1 MGKKNLDKLYQ
12 EKFKGFSEQPD
23 EQVWQNIEA
32 SLNNKKKRRTF
43 IPIWWKLGGAAAIL
57 LLGLFLWNTI
67 EGTTTSPK
75 VTDIKNLPE
84 NKNSKESKPTKG
96 EIVEQN
102 NSAVE
107 DANFEKTAVATN
119 NSNDNDT
126 PISSEDDTNAP
137 LNNSSVTAI
146 STNQVTGRTNTIT
159 TLPQKD
165 NSIDKS
171 SKNLVTFRATT
182 ENEVVNSSTKTSIT
196 STGNFDNGDAVVLS
210 NNSNQTFE
218 TDSIKKNANEEKID
232 LKKKSIFDEIAA
244 QKEEQEEIAIA
255 ENTGSKWSAGPSVAP
270 IYYDAIGQGSP
281 VHSIFVPNSKSGD
294 ISLSYGLSVA
304 YEVSDKI
311 SIRSGLHK
319 VDYGYNTND
328 IQFSSSLDASSS
340 SKIDNVDFANSARNL
355 FVGSNATNV
364 EGFSEN
370 SFLDTSSD
378 FSSSVNARNGIME
391 QQLEYLEL
399 PLELNYAL
407 IDKNFGVNLI
417 GGVSSL
423 FLVDNLIQ
431 LTSGDLTTEVG
442 EANNINKVNFSTNIG
457 FGLNYRITP
466 KMKFNVEP
474 MFKYQLNTFSQ
485 TEGTFR
491 PFSVGVYSGL
501 NFRF

>member
-1 MGKKNLDKLYQ
+1 MGKKNLDKMFQ

-23 EQVWQNIEA
+23 EQVWQHIET
-32 SLNNKKKRRTF
+32 SLNEKKKRRILF
-43 IPIWWKLGGAAAIL
+43 PIWWKLGGVAAVL
-57 LLGLFLWNTI
+57 LMGLFLWNPFEENTANTTI
-67 EGTTTSPK
+67 
-75 VTDIKNLPE
+75 TD
-84 NKNSKESKPTKG
+84 S
-96 EIVEQN
+96 N
-102 NSAVE
+102 NSPVKIKTKE
-107 DANFEKTAVATN
+107 DNPSENTTIDQKKPVFVNSDNEKTAVTTN
-119 NSNDNDT
+119 HSSDNNT
-126 PISSEDDTNAP
+126 LVRTKEHGNET
-137 LNNSSVTAI
+137 LNNSSSLGNT
-146 STNQVTGRTNTIT
+146 TNQIASKLTTAT
-159 TLPQKD
+159 TLSQQD
-165 NSIDKS
+165 NTVTSNSETIVDHSDIAKNEVTNSSKERLPSAIDN
-171 SKNLVTFRATT
+171 SKNLDAIVLKK
-182 ENEVVNSSTKTSIT
+182 NSHKAIAS
-196 STGNFDNGDAVVLS
+196 
-210 NNSNQTFE
+210 
-218 TDSIKKNANEEKID
+218 DSIKKNSIEVKINP
-232 LKKKSIFDEIAA
+232 KKKSIFDEIAA
-244 QKEEQEEIAIA
+244 QEED
-255 ENTGSKWSAGPSVAP
+255 ENTIAKNSDSKWSAGPSIAP

-294 ISLSYGLSVA
+294 VSLSYGLSVA
-304 YEVSDKI
+304 YEVSKKL

-328 IQFSSSLDASSS
+328 IQFSSSLDAASS

-364 EGFSEN
+364 EGFSQN
-370 SFLDTSSD
+370 SFLDTSSE

-407 IDKNFGVNLI
+407 IDKKFGVNLI

-457 FGLNYRITP
+457 FGLNYSITP

-501 NFRF
+501 NFKF